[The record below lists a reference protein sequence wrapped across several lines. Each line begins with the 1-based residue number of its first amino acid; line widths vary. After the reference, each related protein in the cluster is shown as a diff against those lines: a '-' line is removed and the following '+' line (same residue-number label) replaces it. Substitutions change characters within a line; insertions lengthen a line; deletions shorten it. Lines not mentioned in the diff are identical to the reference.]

1 MSAEEV
7 ATVVPR
13 SASLVGPLPDGPRPP
28 SRMSVAYSH
37 PMQLA
42 SVVVAVQDV
51 ALRLIMVLGCEFSVT
66 RVHAEEP
73 SVSANLAGLSGVA
86 STRYAPA
93 TMPVSTGCWT
103 SW

>member
-1 MSAEEV
+1 M
-7 ATVVPR
+7 
-13 SASLVGPLPDGPRPP
+13 
-28 SRMSVAYSH
+28 
-37 PMQLA
+37 
-42 SVVVAVQDV
+42 
-51 ALRLIMVLGCEFSVT
+51 IMVLGCEFSVT